1 MPDPDPPP
9 SPRRAVEQQGMNLLQ
24 RRLDDRRRDLGLTYK
39 QLGEKAGL
47 PRSTTRWLIKGRM
60 HSPPKR
66 EQLEGL
72 ATALGWRLSTLQR
85 LVGEVFGYYV
95 YVPRSGKG
103 RTEEMD
109 LLIASV
115 AELTARELAAV
126 QALVDELRR
135 TDD

>member
-1 MPDPDPPP
+1 VPDATPPP

-24 RRLDDRRRDLGLTYK
+24 RRLDDRRRELGLTYR

-47 PRSTTRWLIKGRM
+47 PHSTARWLIKGPMR
-60 HSPPKR
+60 SPPKR

-72 ATALGWRLSTLQR
+72 ARALGLRLSRLQQ
-85 LVGEVFGYYV
+85 LVGEVFGFYV
-95 YVPRSGKG
+95 YTPRSGKG

-115 AELTARELAAV
+115 AELTPRELAAV